1 MLEPQELPSSRDH
14 PSPCLSICPGAE
26 RSLSCWH
33 ETPPS
38 PALGG
43 GDQQTALPILEL
55 LYPRRSASSGFIKRK
70 ASKRVVFLGTKM
82 ELVEGHFRFW
92 LRTLAFEETQWHQ
105 VPNPPENRGLMSA
118 EQRFC

>member
-1 MLEPQELPSSRDH
+1 MLEPQELPSPRDH

-43 GDQQTALPILEL
+43 GDQQTASPILEL

-70 ASKRVVFLGTKM
+70 ASKRVVFLGTEM
-82 ELVEGHFRFW
+82 ELVEGP
-92 LRTLAFEETQWHQ
+92 LQ
-105 VPNPPENRGLMSA
+105 VLVSQPRI
-118 EQRFC
+118 